1 MDTEQ
6 TAVDLTVNVAK
17 KATNVVNIASRA
29 LSRAL
34 SPENKLDVQIKSKLI
49 VEIDE

>member
-6 TAVDLTVNVAK
+6 TAVDFTKNAAK
-17 KATNVVNIASRA
+17 NAANAMKIASRA

-34 SPENKLDVQIKSKLI
+34 SPENMPGVRKK
-49 VEIDE
+49 

>member
-6 TAVDLTVNVAK
+6 TAVDLTKNAAK
-17 KATNVVNIASRA
+17 NAANAMKIASRA

-34 SPENKLDVQIKSKLI
+34 SPENMPGVRKK
-49 VEIDE
+49 